1 MKIQK
6 ICGAVMVLCGMAALM
21 LSGDL
26 TIGILFIVIGFAALT
41 SRKKVLI

>member
-1 MKIQK
+1 MRIQK
-6 ICGAVMVLCGMAALM
+6 ILGAVMIVCAMVALI

-26 TIGILFIVIGFAALT
+26 TIGILFIVIGFAALM